1 MTRNNALE
9 YMQYRMDARQF
20 TDKDVDFI
28 VRYIK
33 HIHNK
38 NIQPNDVILAVQSR
52 MSLNVRMLLGDTV
65 SSVLNS
71 LYFHIVKKF
80 NLSIRE
86 IQNYSKEA
94 PKADVEIKK
103 KKKNKKSKKK

>member
-1 MTRNNALE
+1 MTRDKALE

-20 TDKDVDFI
+20 TDIDVDFI
-28 VRYIK
+28 VQYIK

-38 NIQPNDVILAVQSR
+38 DIERNDIILAVQSR
-52 MSLNVRMLLGDTV
+52 MSFNVRRTLGDTV
-65 SSVLNS
+65 SSALNS

-94 PKADVEIKK
+94 PKADVKIKK
-103 KKKNKKSKKK
+103 KKKSKKSK